1 MRGERLKHSTV
12 IDTPRLHLRTWS
24 EGDFE
29 RFAAIHSDP
38 EVMRFYA
45 NNRPF
50 TREEARAAFNSILD
64 HWNHY
69 GYGLWVAEERA
80 TGEMIGRIG
89 LTNQVDFPSPSKV
102 EVGWMLARSH
112 WGHGFATEGAIAV
125 IRFAF
130 ETLGV
135 PTVISIS
142 RPENEASLKVMQR
155 CGLTLRGATH
165 WRGHDVVW
173 YAIDR
178 EQFEEA
184 SGP

>member
-1 MRGERLKHSTV
+1 MKASTEIETERL
-12 IDTPRLHLRTWS
+12 LLRSWS
-24 EGDFE
+24 DGDFE
-29 RFAAIHSDP
+29 TFAAIHSDP

-50 TREEARAAFNSILD
+50 TREEALAAFNTILE
-64 HWNHY
+64 HWDQY

-80 TGEMIGRIG
+80 TETMIGRIG
-89 LTNQVDFPSPSKV
+89 LTNQVDFPTPSRV

-112 WGHGFATEGAIAV
+112 WGHGFATEGALAA

-130 ETLGV
+130 EVLGV

-142 RPENEASLKVMQR
+142 RPLNEASLKVMKR
-155 CGLTLRGATH
+155 CGLTLRGATR
-165 WRGHDVVW
+165 WRGHEVVW

-178 EQFEEA
+178 HEFQEA
-184 SGP
+184 SAR